1 MRLLTRVPSRVTIV
15 WISQILV
22 GGTVLP
28 NLSFSP
34 ADKVNL
40 SVMLN
45 FLPSW

>member
-1 MRLLTRVPSRVTIV
+1 MRLLTRSPSIEIV
-15 WISQILV
+15 AWISQILV

-40 SVMLN
+40 SEILKSSP
-45 FLPSW
+45 F